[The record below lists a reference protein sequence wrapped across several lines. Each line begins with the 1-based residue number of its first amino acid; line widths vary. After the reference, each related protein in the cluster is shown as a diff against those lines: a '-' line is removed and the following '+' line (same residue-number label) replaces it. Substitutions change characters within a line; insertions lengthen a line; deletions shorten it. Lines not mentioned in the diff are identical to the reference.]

1 MLRLAPARFV
11 FALAALLVA
20 TALSAETHGG
30 SADPVVIEF
39 GDQVVTR
46 LEVDDR
52 FQIAVRL
59 LVRRQGISLIGQDPS
74 VIAALRD
81 QYLDKYASELVLL
94 QEAERRQLAVSG
106 TRVDRALGELFASE
120 DDENGFLDDMPLND
134 SGHELLR
141 RVVRDEQTIALL
153 TEVMLKEIR
162 IPPGDVITMH
172 HDVKDRLATP
182 EEVCVRHI
190 LADSAGAAND
200 IRAELEQGA
209 DFAKLA
215 VQRSTDAAS
224 AGIGGDLGCFERNHS
239 ASRSEFEKAAFAAE
253 EGQLVGPVASR
264 LGHHVLVVYE
274 HKMPR
279 APTLNEAYAQ
289 IEREL
294 ALEQLPERLQA
305 LVSDSGIRIHPDN
318 FRVSAD

>member
-52 FQIAVRL
+52 FQIVVRL

-106 TRVDRALGELFASE
+106 TQVDRALAELFASE

-153 TEVMLKEIR
+153 TDVRQNPVLFPNRIR
-162 IPPGDVITMH
+162 DLPGEPG
-172 HDVKDRLATP
+172 R
-182 EEVCVRHI
+182 CR
-190 LADSAGAAND
+190 
-200 IRAELEQGA
+200 
-209 DFAKLA
+209 DFTQFSQWHLLPQALTKKLA
-215 VQRSTDAAS
+215 LRREVLCRSA
-224 AGIGGDLGCFERNHS
+224 
-239 ASRSEFEKAAFAAE
+239 
-253 EGQLVGPVASR
+253 
-264 LGHHVLVVYE
+264 
-274 HKMPR
+274 
-279 APTLNEAYAQ
+279 
-289 IEREL
+289 
-294 ALEQLPERLQA
+294 
-305 LVSDSGIRIHPDN
+305 
-318 FRVSAD
+318 